1 MIVADA
7 EIEQILKL
15 LKQTPRRMVA
25 ASNGLANARLHFKP
39 DENSWSANDTLAHLR
54 ACADVWGKG
63 ITAMITQNHP
73 TLRYVSPRTWIR
85 KTNYLEL
92 DFATSLQAFA
102 QQRQELLKAL
112 KALARKDWL
121 RGATFTA
128 TTRGRE
134 QTIFSYARR
143 MAEHENEHCQQIE
156 AALKQT

>member
-1 MIVADA
+1 MKVADA
-7 EIEQILKL
+7 EIEQVLKL
-15 LKQTPRRMVA
+15 LRQTPRRMAA
-25 ASNGLANARLHFKP
+25 ASNGLVNARLHFKP
-39 DENSWSANDTLAHLR
+39 DENSWSANDILAHLR

-63 ITAMITQNHP
+63 ITAMITQDHP
-73 TLRYVSPRTWIR
+73 ALHYVSPRIWIR

-92 DFATSLQAFA
+92 EFETSLQTFA

-156 AALKQT
+156 APLKQT